1 MAMILQI
8 LKNDSLFN
16 LWVMGELDLKLK
28 SSIKALVLIIEQYF
42 K

>member
-8 LKNDSLFN
+8 LKNDSLFT
-16 LWVMGELDLKLK
+16 LWLMGELDLKLK